1 MSADDPGLLD
11 RALPRE
17 HRWILLAFLVI
28 AAIDLIGE
36 SVGTY
41 ALAVAAKVLLI
52 PALILWVLAA
62 QRSAAPRLLVAGLV
76 LAWLGDF
83 ALMLPGDTAFMVG
96 LALFLGM
103 QVCYSVGFAR
113 LGAWAVLRSQPG
125 IAVVGLVL
133 WVGLNLARGPS
144 LGDLRI
150 PLLVYSLALTT
161 MAVLACAVSVRVGS
175 ARVGVG
181 GVVFLIS
188 DLLIGMGAANIDLP
202 AHDVLV
208 MSTYAIGQLLITTGW
223 VATVDRGTRTIT
235 S

>member
-76 LAWLGDF
+76 LAWLGDI

-96 LALFLGM
+96 LALFL
-103 QVCYSVGFAR
+103 GFAR

-133 WVGLNLARGPS
+133 WVGLNLALGPS

-208 MSTYAIGQLLITTGW
+208 MSTYAIGQLLFTTGW